1 MRKFYLLTLLAFI
14 PLLAFSADRE
24 RLNFNGGWLMHVGDV
39 TDGEGAAYND
49 ASWKPVTLP
58 RAFNEDEAF
67 RVSIENLTDTVV
79 WYRKHFTVSDIKRRK
94 FFIEF
99 EGVRFG
105 ADFWLNGHKLGI
117 SENGVMASG
126 FDLTPYIRKGSNV
139 IAVRTDNSWDYRE
152 RATGQRYQWNDKNF
166 NANYGGIPK
175 NVAARH
181 RPSIR
186 PYPSIRRSRPPEPIS
201 MAPTT
206 ILPVGPSPLM
216 QSRRCATTTDGR
228 APSPSS
234 VRLWMPMAVR

>member
-1 MRKFYLLTLLAFI
+1 
-14 PLLAFSADRE
+14 
-24 RLNFNGGWLMHVGDV
+24 MHVGDV
-39 TDGEGAAYND
+39 ADGRRCGLQRRKLETR
-49 ASWKPVTLP
+49 VTLP

-126 FDLTPYIRKGSNV
+126 FDLTPYIRKGTNV

-152 RATGQRYQWNDKNF
+152 RATR
-166 NANYGGIPK
+166 
-175 NVAARH
+175 
-181 RPSIR
+181 
-186 PYPSIRRSRPPEPIS
+186 
-201 MAPTT
+201 TT
-206 ILPVGPSPLM
+206 LPVE
-216 QSRRCATTTDGR
+216 
-228 APSPSS
+228 
-234 VRLWMPMAVR
+234 